1 MGFNETLNIKSN
13 FIFPSASVLKQQYS
27 QFHKEFLLCNQLN
40 LKAYTLKTQK
50 KQVLIY
56 IHII

>member
-1 MGFNETLNIKSN
+1 MLNTKSN